1 LASICSWSI
10 NYSTSRVKLALPPA
24 RKVCDTTRRAAAW
37 RRRQVLR
44 PRIKMKFGLR
54 VEIQGL
60 HVESGAG
67 IQRSKAEPA

>member
-1 LASICSWSI
+1 
-10 NYSTSRVKLALPPA
+10 
-24 RKVCDTTRRAAAW
+24 
-37 RRRQVLR
+37 
-44 PRIKMKFGLR
+44 MKFGLR